1 MSRMAEQ
8 QLYINGGYTSA
19 TSGRTFETINPA
31 TGEVLATVQAAGRE
45 DVDRAVESAQRGQN
59 LGGDDRHGTLAHPAS
74 RRRPSA
80 PAQRRAGATGDPDT
94 GKPLSET
101 AAVDIVTGA
110 DVLEYYAGLIPA
122 LEGSQ
127 IRCAT
132 VPSFTP
138 VANRWGGSRD
148 RRVELPD
155 PDRPVEI
162 GASAGRWQCDDFQT
176 ERSHPADRPQA
187 GGNLQRSGPA
197 GRGV

>member
-1 MSRMAEQ
+1 MSTAPSRARSVGK
-8 QLYINGGYTSA
+8 IW
-19 TSGRTFETINPA
+19 
-31 TGEVLATVQAAGRE
+31 AAMTAMERSRILR
-45 DVDRAVESAQRGQN
+45 RAVDLLRQRN
-59 LGGDDRHGTLAHPAS
+59 DELARLETL
-74 RRRPSA
+74 
-80 PAQRRAGATGDPDT
+80 DT

-132 VPSFTP
+132 VPSSTP

>member
-1 MSRMAEQ
+1 MTAMERSRI
-8 QLYINGGYTSA
+8 L
-19 TSGRTFETINPA
+19 R
-31 TGEVLATVQAAGRE
+31 
-45 DVDRAVESAQRGQN
+45 RAVDLLRQRN
-59 LGGDDRHGTLAHPAS
+59 DELARLETL
-74 RRRPSA
+74 
-80 PAQRRAGATGDPDT
+80 DT

-127 IRCAT
+127 IPLRDGFLRLH
-132 VPSFTP
+132 PSRT
-138 VANRWGGSRD
+138 AGGGSRD

-176 ERSHPADRPQA
+176 KRSHPR
-187 GGNLQRSGPA
+187 
-197 GRGV
+197 